1 MSVQG
6 IIVHT
11 EKMFIDTLKP
21 QVTNSISVPALSLQS
36 VSIVDVINNVLYEE
50 NQVGWEL
57 LQQSDVGSQALLNN
71 AERYALFVARATKDT
86 AENVTVSR
94 DNVGKLMTTCI
105 LSTL

>member
-6 IIVHT
+6 IIVAT
-11 EKMFIDTLKP
+11 YWENVLKP
-21 QVTNSISVPALSLQS
+21 QVTNSSSVPPLSLQS

-50 NQVGWEL
+50 NQAGWEL

-86 AENVTVSR
+86 TENVTVSR
-94 DNVGKLMTTCI
+94 DNIGKLMTTCI